1 MEFVLP
7 FPNLISQIGCP
18 KFPDAPQLPEFS
30 TNKLC
35 DFCMILVNKF
45 SSYFKHVRILVDD
58 KENFPTMFARLYLYK
73 ALQTVLDNALD
84 ILTMK
89 PPQRM

>member
-1 MEFVLP
+1 
-7 FPNLISQIGCP
+7 
-18 KFPDAPQLPEFS
+18 
-30 TNKLC
+30 
-35 DFCMILVNKF
+35 MILVNKF

-58 KENFPTMFARLYLYK
+58 KEHFQAMFARIYLYK

-89 PPQRM
+89 APERM